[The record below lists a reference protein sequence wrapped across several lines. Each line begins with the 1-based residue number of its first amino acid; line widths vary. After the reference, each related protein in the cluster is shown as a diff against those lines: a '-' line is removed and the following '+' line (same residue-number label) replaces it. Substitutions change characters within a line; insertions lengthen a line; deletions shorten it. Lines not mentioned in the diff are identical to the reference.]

1 MKKEILIKIFVNVL
15 TSARVLGAL
24 VIIPIYFKWGSF
36 VAAITSGA
44 LFITDFLDGLLA
56 RSFHVQSFFGSV
68 LDTVSDKLLGISILV
83 VLILKEP
90 LYILPII
97 FELIIF
103 LINIISIKIG
113 NNVKT
118 SIKGKIKTNILDIVL
133 VIDLY
138 VIATNYIHL
147 DTVLKLVIIPLI
159 ISELLVV
166 LDYFMKAYKNTST
179 QKKQKNTLKIVRK
192 KTRKELLHDLFDT
205 DFYLT
210 HRNDGLKNL
219 FYITK

>member
-1 MKKEILIKIFVNVL
+1 MKKEIFIKIFVNVL

-24 VIIPIYFKWGSF
+24 IIIPIYFKWGSL

-44 LFITDFLDGLLA
+44 LFVTDFLDGLLA
-56 RSFHVQSFFGSV
+56 RLFHVQSFFGSV
-68 LDTVSDKLLGISILV
+68 LDTVSDKLLGISILI
-83 VLILKEP
+83 VLVLEEP
-90 LYILPII
+90 LYFLPII
-97 FELIIF
+97 FEIIIF

-147 DTVLKLVIIPLI
+147 DTVLKVVIIPLI
-159 ISELLVV
+159 VSELLVV
-166 LDYFMKAYKNTST
+166 IDYFIKAYKNTRT
-179 QKKQKNTLKIVRK
+179 QKKQKNTLTIIRK
-192 KTRKELLHDLFDT
+192 KNRKEILHDLFDT
-205 DFYLT
+205 NFYLT